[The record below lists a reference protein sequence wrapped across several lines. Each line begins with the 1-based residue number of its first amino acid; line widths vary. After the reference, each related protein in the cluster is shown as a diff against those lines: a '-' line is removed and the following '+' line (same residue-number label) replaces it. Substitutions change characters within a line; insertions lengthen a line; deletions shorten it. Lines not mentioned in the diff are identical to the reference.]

1 MTDRNKTYFL
11 PDANNCTFS
20 ADSPLALRVY
30 ESVSGNTTTTYIG
43 YANPG
48 TGEGEAKWMVKKVVV
63 VVGDTTTTTVT
74 WADGNGL
81 NDNIVSNYAS
91 LTYI

>member
-1 MTDRNKTYFL
+1 MADRHNTYFL
-11 PDANNCTFS
+11 PDATNCAFS
-20 ADSPLALRVY
+20 ADSPLALRVS
-30 ESVSGNTTTTYIG
+30 ESVSGDTTTTYIG

-48 TGEGEAKWMVKKVVV
+48 TGEGEAKWMIKRVVV
-63 VVGDTTTTTVT
+63 VASDPTLTTVT

-81 NDNIVSNYAS
+81 NDNIWTNYAS